1 MLKLFSLFVLS
12 MLIVAMTFAQSS
24 NLNSLKLPLEEDPN
38 QTVTF
43 EEMKNILVQL
53 DATFPSF
60 HLDSLG
66 MTDIGL
72 PLYYAV
78 VSSEPIK
85 NWEEASTKGKPVI
98 FINNGI
104 HPGEPEGIDATLILV
119 RDMLSEPEKYPWLEK
134 IVLVIVPCYNLD
146 GMLRRN
152 SYSRA
157 NQNGP
162 ASYGFRGNAR
172 NLDLN
177 RDFIK
182 ADSQNAISFF
192 QLFQQWQPHIFL
204 DNHTSNGA
212 DYQHTMTLLPT
223 LPDKL
228 GGPMMELMQSQLL
241 PYLYNYMEQSGWPMC
256 PYVVTRGADP
266 AEGIYA
272 FNDSPRYSSGFAA
285 LFGTLSLLSETHMLK
300 PFIDRMES
308 TKVLMKG
315 LMEWASTH
323 SNKIIEQQ
331 EAQIKA
337 LIQSKQ
343 YAYNWQLDITQA
355 DSILFLGYEREML
368 PSMVSGRPL
377 GKYNRQ
383 KPYARM
389 IPYFQK
395 AKATRHVDIPKAYL
409 IPQAWVEVI
418 SRLQVNGIQ
427 MSRLEKDT
435 LMAVEA
441 YRIADYKTITYPYE
455 GHYLHYDIKT
465 ESEEDFVLMRK
476 GDWFIPTQQ
485 KGIRYIVE
493 TLEPDAEDSF
503 FAWNF
508 FDGILMAKEGFS
520 DYVFDDLASE
530 WLKKDEAL
538 RMRWETRV
546 RDDKKFADDSRAQ
559 LQFIYES
566 SPYCEPHRNRYP
578 VFRKK

>member
-1 MLKLFSLFVLS
+1 MVKSFGLFLLSVLFAPKIFS
-12 MLIVAMTFAQSS
+12 QSGAP
-24 NLNSLKLPLEEDPN
+24 NRIHLPLEADPN

-43 EEMKNILVQL
+43 EEMKNILIQL
-53 DATFPSF
+53 DATFPTF
-60 HLDSLG
+60 HLDSVG
-66 MTDIGL
+66 VTDIGL

-78 VSSEPIK
+78 VSSEPVK
-85 NWEEASTKGKPVI
+85 NREDAIAKGKPVI

-104 HPGEPEGIDATLILV
+104 HPGEPEGIDATLLLV
-119 RDMLSEPEKYPWLEK
+119 RDMLSEPKKYPWLEK

-182 ADSQNAISFF
+182 ADSQNARSFF
-192 QLFQQWQPHIFL
+192 QLFQRWQPHLFL

-212 DYQHTMTLLPT
+212 DYQHTMTLLQT

-228 GGPMMELMQSQLL
+228 GGPMTELMQSQLI
-241 PYLYNYMEQSGWPMC
+241 PYLYHYMEKSGWPMC
-256 PYVVTRGADP
+256 PYVVTRSPDP
-266 AEGIYA
+266 ADGIYA
-272 FNDSPRYSSGFAA
+272 FNDSPRYSSGYAA
-285 LFGTLSLLSETHMLK
+285 LFGAISLLSETHMLK

-308 TKVLMKG
+308 TKVLMQG
-315 LMEWASTH
+315 LMEWASSH
-323 SNKIIEQQ
+323 SMQLINQQ
-331 EAQIKA
+331 DAHFSA
-337 LIQSKQ
+337 LGQSKQ
-343 YAYNWQLDITQA
+343 YAYNWQLDITKV
-355 DSILFLGYEREML
+355 DSILFLGYEREMQ

-389 IPYFQK
+389 IPYFQG
-395 AKATRHVDIPKAYL
+395 AKATRHVDIPEAYL
-409 IPQAWVEVI
+409 IPQAWVEAI

-427 MSRLEKDT
+427 MNRLEKDT

-441 YRIADYKTITYPYE
+441 YRIADYKTLANPYE

-465 ESEEDFVLMRK
+465 EIEEDFVLMRK
-476 GDWFIPTQQ
+476 GDWLIPTQQ
-485 KGIRYIVE
+485 KGVRYILE

-530 WLKKDEAL
+530 WLNKDEAL
-538 RMRWETRV
+538 RKRWETRI